1 MIMSVFIKAE
11 YKLSDK
17 SFKHALPCSDYCLY
31 KYEKN
36 RLILKDTLKIF
47 NIVVFPILILAPLI
61 WVCMYFESKFRSYN
75 TYLRNHDT
83 TESFIEYYLS
93 YIPQFIEEGYY
104 IDLIPYIF
112 VFSMLYIVLRWFVKC
127 KETSFTI
134 DKEKQIIYCQR
145 GRKTW
150 FAPWDSMRVK
160 LWRRAGPQGAMLEQ
174 LPALR
179 LFRLKPDGTLER
191 KFFPVGG
198 FRGPKVP
205 HECHDMSLSFAHW
218 LKLYMSGKSDILDEP
233 IIAKSNWREYLF
245 LFRGPKPEPAGLA
258 DKVCTMIKELEETGV
273 LAKTLAEEPE
283 TVPAPTPEEVLIE
296 NMGKLKDTIPAH
308 NPDDY
313 AEMLIN
319 CTAQYEEQ
327 QGGIDW
333 QDQQKSITA
342 IKAALKSFQDS
353 GDTELWQSRVLQAKQ
368 RGVFAPLSAN
378 ITPFRNAHKRFDLV
392 AIERDPEQYQRFLE
406 AWVDV
411 YRQNHL
417 AK

>member
-1 MIMSVFIKAE
+1 MSVFIKSE
-11 YKLSDK
+11 YKLSDN
-17 SFKHALPCSDYCLY
+17 SFNQAIPCADYCIY
-31 KYEKN
+31 WKTVKSIIIKD
-36 RLILKDTLKIF
+36 ILKVF
-47 NIVVFPILILAPLI
+47 NIVLFPILMLVPL
-61 WVCMYFESKFRSYN
+61 FLTFKHLESFYRSYN
-75 TYLRNHDT
+75 SYIRRHDDSL
-83 TESFIEYYLS
+83 SFIEFYLG
-93 YIPQFIEEGYY
+93 FINRYLDSQRYEF
-104 IDLIPYIF
+104 LIPYLLVFF
-112 VFSMLYIVLRWFVKC
+112 VLFLTFRWFLKR

-179 LFRLKPDGTLER
+179 LFRLKPDGSLER

-218 LKLYMSGKSDILDEP
+218 LKLYMSGKSDLLDEP

-245 LFRGPKPEPAGLA
+245 LFRGPKPEPVGLA

-319 CTAQYEEQ
+319 CTAQYEEEH
-327 QGGIDW
+327 GAIDW
-333 QDQQKSITA
+333 QDKQKSIAA
-342 IKAALKSFQDS
+342 IKTSLQSFQDS
-353 GDTELWQSRVLQAKQ
+353 GDTESWQSRVEQAKQ
-368 RGVFAPLSAN
+368 RDVFTQLSEN
-378 ITPFRNAHKRFDLV
+378 IAPFRNTHKRFDLV
-392 AIERDPEQYQRFLE
+392 AVERDPEQYQKFLE
-406 AWVDV
+406 AWAGAYQSANVV
-411 YRQNHL
+411 
-417 AK
+417 

>member
-1 MIMSVFIKAE
+1 MSYFIKSE
-11 YKLSDK
+11 HELSDK
-17 SFKHALPCSDYCLY
+17 SFNHALPSADYCLY
-31 KYEKN
+31 FKSEEKVK
-36 RLILKDTLKIF
+36 LKDTLKIL
-47 NIVVFPILILAPLI
+47 NIVVFPIIMIAPVMWIYFYFEGVFNSYSAHVRNYENPDSFIGFYFGLIPRYFELNWYWSILDYIVVFSIIFLILHWGA
-61 WVCMYFESKFRSYN
+61 K
-75 TYLRNHDT
+75 
-83 TESFIEYYLS
+83 
-93 YIPQFIEEGYY
+93 
-104 IDLIPYIF
+104 
-112 VFSMLYIVLRWFVKC
+112 K
-127 KETSFTI
+127 KETALI
-134 DKEKQIIYCQR
+134 VDKRLGLVFCQR

-150 FAPWDSMRVK
+150 FAPWGSMRVK

-218 LKLYMSGKSDILDEP
+218 LKLYMSGKSDLLDEP

-245 LFRGPKPEPAGLA
+245 LFRGPKPEPVGLA

-319 CTAQYEEQ
+319 CTAQYEEEH
-327 QGGIDW
+327 GAIDW
-333 QDQQKSITA
+333 QDKQKSIAA
-342 IKAALKSFQDS
+342 IKTSLQSFQDS
-353 GDTELWQSRVLQAKQ
+353 GDTESWQSRVEQAKQ
-368 RGVFAPLSAN
+368 RDVFTQLSEN
-378 ITPFRNAHKRFDLV
+378 IAPFRNTHKRFDLV
-392 AIERDPEQYQRFLE
+392 AVERDPEQYQKFLE
-406 AWVDV
+406 AWAGAYQSANVV
-411 YRQNHL
+411 
-417 AK
+417 